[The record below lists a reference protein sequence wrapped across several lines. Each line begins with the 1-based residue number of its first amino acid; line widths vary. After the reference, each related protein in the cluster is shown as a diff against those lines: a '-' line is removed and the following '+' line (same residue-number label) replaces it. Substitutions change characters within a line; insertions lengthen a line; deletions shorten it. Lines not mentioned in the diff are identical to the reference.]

1 MAVIDRKL
9 TVVQRF
15 SSILVGPDDLL
26 THYNYSNNMQNNQQ
40 PSSPYISLQ
49 TLEVSVNEL
58 TIKHTQTGA
67 LNKLRIKEMDL
78 LKILCQNYPEVTLR
92 KELADTIWAGTY
104 ASDFTINQTVNGL
117 RSKLFDLGKAY
128 IVTVPKRGYKLTVK
142 PEYHDTEPTRTNA
155 QYTAGISQ
163 DSSNGAVATEKPTTI
178 TQEATQHEDSNLTAT
193 KHGARK
199 SENSLAHLKSIRFY
213 LSALCASLVIVALL
227 HWLLPS
233 DTAYTMG
240 DTTVL
245 FIPDDN
251 EIEML
256 EGLVEQNTYQY
267 IDKVKET
274 LYGCDE
280 NLVCSKIKP

>member
-1 MAVIDRKL
+1 
-9 TVVQRF
+9 
-15 SSILVGPDDLL
+15 
-26 THYNYSNNMQNNQQ
+26 MQNNQQ

-58 TIKHTQTGA
+58 TIKHSQTGA

-92 KELADTIWAGTY
+92 KELAETIWAGTY

-128 IVTVPKRGYKLTVK
+128 IVTVPKRGYKLTIE
-142 PEYHDTEPTRTNA
+142 PEYHDAEPNSS
-155 QYTAGISQ
+155 GIQ
-163 DSSNGAVATEKPTTI
+163 DSPADTPLSGQPTISSVDTS
-178 TQEATQHEDSNLTAT
+178 AD
-193 KHGARK
+193 
-199 SENSLAHLKSIRFY
+199 ENSSQAIPNSDAQQNENSFAHLKSIRFY
-213 LSALCASLVIVALL
+213 LSALCISLIIVAML
-227 HWLLPS
+227 HWLLPT

-251 EIEML
+251 EIEIL
-256 EGLVEQNTYQY
+256 EDVVEQNTFQY

-280 NLVCSKIKP
+280 NLVCSKIKQ